1 MSNTRKMVLIAMLSA
16 ISTLLAAPFLQFV
29 LLPVVDFLKV
39 ELTILPILIGVF
51 TLGLGSGFII
61 LSIRTVLWLL
71 LFNQGP
77 STWIGLPMNYLAVSV
92 FMVVLW
98 LFIRKKMTTMKLFI
112 GGILGTVAFT
122 VVMLLMN
129 VIYAIPMYAKF
140 ANFDIN
146 TMFKG
151 GMQVYLLAGVIPF
164 NLIEGIIFTVA
175 FAIIFAVFQRNKVIK
190 FQNA

>member
-1 MSNTRKMVLIAMLSA
+1 MTLIAMLSA

-61 LSIRTVLWLL
+61 LTIRTLLWLL

-77 STWIGLPMNYLAVSV
+77 STWIGLPMNYIAVSV

-98 LFIRKKMTTMKLFI
+98 FFIREKATPAKLAL

-122 VVMLLMN
+122 AVMLVMN
-129 VIYAIPMYAKF
+129 VIYAIPMYAAF
-140 ANFDIN
+140 AHFDIR

-151 GMQVYLLAGVIPF
+151 GMQIYLMAGVIPF
-164 NLIEGIIFTVA
+164 NLIEGAIFTVA
-175 FAIIFAVFQRNKVIK
+175 FAIIFAIFRRNKVIK
-190 FQNA
+190 FLNA

>member
-1 MSNTRKMVLIAMLSA
+1 MSNTRKMTLIAMLSA

-39 ELTILPILIGVF
+39 ELTILPVLLGVF
-51 TLGLGSGFII
+51 MLGLSSGFII
-61 LSIRTVLWLL
+61 LTIRTILWLL

-77 STWIGLPMNYLAVSV
+77 STWIGMPMNYLAISV

-98 LFIRKKMTTMKLFI
+98 LFIRKKATPVKFAL
-112 GGILGTVAFT
+112 GGILGTLAFT
-122 VVMLLMN
+122 AMMLLMN

-151 GMQVYLLAGVIPF
+151 GVRVYLLFGVIPF
-164 NLIEGIIFTVA
+164 NLLEGLIFIVA
-175 FAIIFAVFQRNKVIK
+175 FAVIFAILRRNKIVK
-190 FQNA
+190 FLNA